1 MLRLTHLISAVVI
14 SLLTFSA
21 CSNNLKYFTTDLYR
35 ENNWSASELE
45 RVQFYLSEDIVLQ
58 RKLRG
63 ENTKITNGK
72 IRVVDG
78 SKIEEVIIEK
88 GTPGILIESPAR
100 DKFAIS
106 FDSSDESKF
115 LMFGVNPKAN
125 GKYVLLAKDWKR
137 RYGTISYGNEL
148 YETSNV
154 SAYAALMV
162 DIKKARKVQVKS
174 QRARGNRI
182 D

>member
-1 MLRLTHLISAVVI
+1 MIRLIKMSIAIVGI
-14 SLLTFSA
+14 SLMLPS
-21 CSNNLKYFTTDLYR
+21 CSNNLKYFTNDLYR
-35 ENNWSASELE
+35 ENRWTESELE
-45 RVQFYLSEDIVLQ
+45 RIQFYLSEDIVLQ

-137 RYGTISYGNEL
+137 RYGTISYGNEI
-148 YETSNV
+148 YETSNA

-162 DIKKARKVQVKS
+162 DIKKARKVQVKTE
-174 QRARGNRI
+174 RAKGNRI